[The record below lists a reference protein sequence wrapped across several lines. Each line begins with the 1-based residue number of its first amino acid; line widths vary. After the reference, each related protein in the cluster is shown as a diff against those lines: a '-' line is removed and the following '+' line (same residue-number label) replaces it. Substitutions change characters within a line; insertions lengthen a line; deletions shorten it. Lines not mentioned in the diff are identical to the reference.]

1 MSVQMLS
8 VELSGLFAL
17 PETELIRKGLMAL
30 IEKEIRLA
38 EDEIASI
45 RERYDVFSKEA
56 LYKAIEENKVAG
68 HPAWE
73 DYIIWKNKESHI
85 NKLRQ
90 LAEKA

>member
-1 MSVQMLS
+1 MSAQMLTL
-8 VELSGLFAL
+8 ELSGLFVV
-17 PETELIRKGLMAL
+17 PETELIRKGLLAL

-38 EDEIASI
+38 ENEIASI

-56 LYKAIEENKVAG
+56 LYKAVEEQKVAG

-73 DYIIWKNKESHI
+73 DYIVWKNKETHI
-85 NKLRQ
+85 HKLRQ

>member
-1 MSVQMLS
+1 MSAQMLTL
-8 VELSGLFAL
+8 ELSGLLAL
-17 PETELIRKGLMAL
+17 PETELIHKGLLAL

-38 EDEIASI
+38 ENEIASI

-56 LYKAIEENKVAG
+56 LYQAVAEKRVAG

-73 DYIIWKNKESHI
+73 DYIVWKNKESHI

>member
-1 MSVQMLS
+1 MLS

-17 PETELIRKGLMAL
+17 PETELIRKGLLAL

-38 EDEIASI
+38 ESEIASI
-45 RERYDVFSKEA
+45 RERYDVFSKDA

-73 DYIIWKNKESHI
+73 DYIVWKNKESHI